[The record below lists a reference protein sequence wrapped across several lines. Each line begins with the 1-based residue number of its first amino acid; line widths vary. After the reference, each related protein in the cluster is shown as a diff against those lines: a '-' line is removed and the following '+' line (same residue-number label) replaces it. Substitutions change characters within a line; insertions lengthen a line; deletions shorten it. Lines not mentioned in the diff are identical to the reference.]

1 MNGRERDVS
10 STHGDETRDDDQ
22 WTDDDAT
29 AGTHPVH
36 TPSQVPAEPEE
47 GGSHRGTD
55 RTIDVIRAAKNE
67 IFLREYNERIEAHH
81 KWVGSPLAEWACECA
96 NKNCPEPVLLSIEE
110 YEAIRAKPTHFL
122 VAANGEH
129 VDPRIERVVQ
139 REERY
144 WVIEK
149 VGVGAAISEALD
161 PRSP

>member
-1 MNGRERDVS
+1 MSLTD
-10 STHGDETRDDDQ
+10 GDETRVDDEQIDY
-22 WTDDDAT
+22 DA
-29 AGTHPVH
+29 AEEEHFDH

-47 GGSHRGTD
+47 GGGHSGTAD
-55 RTIDVIRAAKNE
+55 RSIDVVRAAKNE
-67 IFLREYNERIEAHH
+67 ILLRDYNERIEAHH
-81 KWVGSPLAEWACECA
+81 KWVGDSLPEWACECA

-122 VAANGEH
+122 VAPDGEH
-129 VDPRIERVVQ
+129 VTPQIERVVQ

-149 VGVGAAISEALD
+149 VGVGAAISEARD

>member
-1 MNGRERDVS
+1 MS
-10 STHGDETRDDDQ
+10 STDGDETREDDER
-22 WTDDDAT
+22 TDYDA
-29 AGTHPVH
+29 AGEEHPGH
-36 TPSQVPAEPEE
+36 TPSQEPA
-47 GGSHRGTD
+47 TD
-55 RTIDVIRAAKNE
+55 RSIDVVRAAKNE
-67 IFLREYNERIEAHH
+67 VFLREYNERIEAHH

-122 VAANGEH
+122 VAPDGEH

-149 VGVGAAISEALD
+149 VGVGAAISEAHD